1 MNQMTDNSE
10 AETDTPASLS
20 SLAPTPIYNFS
31 PSDIFAIVAMQVA
44 KGRKPEHRRVEI
56 PEQFHACLIFRAQ
69 LQYFNSGEC
78 KNNSLTDAY
87 HRILRFNRLAEWA
100 VTEYPDAKA
109 LPAAVMQDFAH
120 YLRTEK
126 KSQLNTICIYMST
139 YRTAFDNFL
148 DKAYGNPAL
157 ADAAAAVREALVYIP
172 SVSNRAGQ
180 TTPSLGQI
188 TNQPEKDELKIVR
201 SSIHFCCH
209 FLNEMNEQ
217 RLELLDNKNVM
228 YQLATML
235 KNCNGDYEKLRYST
249 SQTDRSTVYKAIAG
263 AILESNNLRLKERLL
278 HNRTGFGYTQ
288 IESNS
293 NLTLDEAN
301 RLIKLGLRDS
311 GALKIYPDNTDHKLY
326 FHNIDYLFLIKHT
339 PSEEVAFAWLLATDR
354 VQLSGIT
361 DMRQGDLR
369 ITPSVA
375 SPIYI
380 KNRSE
385 QPIRDVPMHYSK
397 SMQYYAYAIFDDL
410 KASFYARFPEA
421 GSLMFDLPV
430 TGNLQC
436 VDSVVYKPL
445 VMAAFK
451 QTFQYQCLYE
461 GDSEIEIFADIVR
474 RVAINNRPI
483 WQNKKRRQ
491 ENAALG
497 ITGKDPSLIKRQTIS
512 ITAIAQSRAI
522 LDTDGGNPNNES
534 FEKYSQ
540 EIVGA
545 DATAHSPSVKQV
557 VYLHASETK
566 YRLNKRALFA
576 SNVGQLMVEDARKV
590 QAAIRDD
597 ALISVMDLKVMLGWA
612 QEKNDSGEIE
622 EFDALLLSAQ
632 RAGYMISPFGQLEK
646 DSKVFIITNAITAAL
661 LMSYRDECI
670 NQLKNLSIE
679 DELKAFS
686 IAMQVAYIEDVLE
699 KFDLKTIAEGTKIL
713 KKHTFP
719 TPVIR

>member
-1 MNQMTDNSE
+1 
-10 AETDTPASLS
+10 
-20 SLAPTPIYNFS
+20 
-31 PSDIFAIVAMQVA
+31 
-44 KGRKPEHRRVEI
+44 
-56 PEQFHACLIFRAQ
+56 
-69 LQYFNSGEC
+69 
-78 KNNSLTDAY
+78 
-87 HRILRFNRLAEWA
+87 
-100 VTEYPDAKA
+100 
-109 LPAAVMQDFAH
+109 
-120 YLRTEK
+120 
-126 KSQLNTICIYMST
+126 MST

-180 TTPSLGQI
+180 ATPSLGQI

-201 SSIHFCCH
+201 SSIHFCCQ

-217 RLELLDNKNVM
+217 RLELLDNKYVM
-228 YQLATML
+228 YQLAVML

-293 NLTLDEAN
+293 TLTIDEAN
-301 RLIKLGLRDS
+301 RLIKLGLRDT
-311 GALKIYPDNTDHKLY
+311 GALNIYPDNKDHKLY

-410 KASFYARFPEA
+410 KASFYARFPET

-436 VDSVVYKPL
+436 IDSVVYKPL

-451 QTFQYQCLYE
+451 QTFQYQCLYGE
-461 GDSEIEIFADIVR
+461 DSEIEIFADIVR

-512 ITAIAQSRAI
+512 VTAIAQSRAI

-646 DSKVFIITNAITAAL
+646 DSKAFIITNAITAAL

>member
-1 MNQMTDNSE
+1 
-10 AETDTPASLS
+10 
-20 SLAPTPIYNFS
+20 
-31 PSDIFAIVAMQVA
+31 
-44 KGRKPEHRRVEI
+44 
-56 PEQFHACLIFRAQ
+56 
-69 LQYFNSGEC
+69 
-78 KNNSLTDAY
+78 
-87 HRILRFNRLAEWA
+87 
-100 VTEYPDAKA
+100 
-109 LPAAVMQDFAH
+109 
-120 YLRTEK
+120 
-126 KSQLNTICIYMST
+126 MST

-180 TTPSLGQI
+180 ATPSLGQI

-201 SSIHFCCH
+201 SSIHFCCR

-217 RLELLDNKNVM
+217 RLELLDNKYVM
-228 YQLATML
+228 YQLAVML

-293 NLTLDEAN
+293 TLTIDEAN
-301 RLIKLGLRDS
+301 RLIKLGLRDT
-311 GALKIYPDNTDHKLY
+311 GALNIYPDNKDHKLY

-410 KASFYARFPEA
+410 KASFYARFPET

-436 VDSVVYKPL
+436 IDSVVYKPL

-451 QTFQYQCLYE
+451 QTFQYQCLYGE
-461 GDSEIEIFADIVR
+461 DSEIEIFADIVR

-646 DSKVFIITNAITAAL
+646 DSKAFIITNAITAAL

>member
-1 MNQMTDNSE
+1 
-10 AETDTPASLS
+10 
-20 SLAPTPIYNFS
+20 
-31 PSDIFAIVAMQVA
+31 
-44 KGRKPEHRRVEI
+44 
-56 PEQFHACLIFRAQ
+56 
-69 LQYFNSGEC
+69 
-78 KNNSLTDAY
+78 
-87 HRILRFNRLAEWA
+87 
-100 VTEYPDAKA
+100 
-109 LPAAVMQDFAH
+109 
-120 YLRTEK
+120 
-126 KSQLNTICIYMST
+126 MST

-148 DKAYGNPAL
+148 DKANGNPAL

-180 TTPSLGQI
+180 ATPSLGQI

-201 SSIHFCCH
+201 SSIHFCCR

-217 RLELLDNKNVM
+217 RLELLDNKYVM
-228 YQLATML
+228 YQLAVML

-293 NLTLDEAN
+293 TLTIDEAN
-301 RLIKLGLRDS
+301 RLIKLGLRDT
-311 GALKIYPDNTDHKLY
+311 GALNIYPDNKDHKLY

>member
-1 MNQMTDNSE
+1 
-10 AETDTPASLS
+10 
-20 SLAPTPIYNFS
+20 
-31 PSDIFAIVAMQVA
+31 
-44 KGRKPEHRRVEI
+44 
-56 PEQFHACLIFRAQ
+56 
-69 LQYFNSGEC
+69 
-78 KNNSLTDAY
+78 
-87 HRILRFNRLAEWA
+87 
-100 VTEYPDAKA
+100 
-109 LPAAVMQDFAH
+109 
-120 YLRTEK
+120 
-126 KSQLNTICIYMST
+126 MST

-217 RLELLDNKNVM
+217 RLELLDNKDVM
-228 YQLATML
+228 YQLAMML
-235 KNCNGDYEKLRYST
+235 NNCNGDYEKLRYST
-249 SQTDRSTVYKAIAG
+249 SQTDRSTAYKAIAG

-278 HNRTGFGYTQ
+278 HNRTEFGYTQ

-293 NLTLDEAN
+293 TLTLDEAN
-301 RLIKLGLRDS
+301 RLIKLGLRDT
-311 GALKIYPDNTDHKLY
+311 GALNIYPDNKDHKLY

-339 PSEEVAFAWLLATDR
+339 PCEEVAFAWLLATDR

-385 QPIRDVPMHYSK
+385 QSIRDVPMHYSK

-410 KASFYARFPEA
+410 KASFYARFPET

-436 VDSVVYKPL
+436 VDSVVYRPL

-461 GDSEIEIFADIVR
+461 EDSEIEIFADIVR

>member
-1 MNQMTDNSE
+1 
-10 AETDTPASLS
+10 
-20 SLAPTPIYNFS
+20 
-31 PSDIFAIVAMQVA
+31 
-44 KGRKPEHRRVEI
+44 
-56 PEQFHACLIFRAQ
+56 
-69 LQYFNSGEC
+69 
-78 KNNSLTDAY
+78 
-87 HRILRFNRLAEWA
+87 
-100 VTEYPDAKA
+100 
-109 LPAAVMQDFAH
+109 
-120 YLRTEK
+120 
-126 KSQLNTICIYMST
+126 
-139 YRTAFDNFL
+139 
-148 DKAYGNPAL
+148 
-157 ADAAAAVREALVYIP
+157 
-172 SVSNRAGQ
+172 
-180 TTPSLGQI
+180 
-188 TNQPEKDELKIVR
+188 
-201 SSIHFCCH
+201 
-209 FLNEMNEQ
+209 
-217 RLELLDNKNVM
+217 
-228 YQLATML
+228 
-235 KNCNGDYEKLRYST
+235 
-249 SQTDRSTVYKAIAG
+249 
-263 AILESNNLRLKERLL
+263 
-278 HNRTGFGYTQ
+278 
-288 IESNS
+288 
-293 NLTLDEAN
+293 
-301 RLIKLGLRDS
+301 
-311 GALKIYPDNTDHKLY
+311 
-326 FHNIDYLFLIKHT
+326 
-339 PSEEVAFAWLLATDR
+339 
-354 VQLSGIT
+354 
-361 DMRQGDLR
+361 
-369 ITPSVA
+369 
-375 SPIYI
+375 
-380 KNRSE
+380 
-385 QPIRDVPMHYSK
+385 
-397 SMQYYAYAIFDDL
+397 
-410 KASFYARFPEA
+410 
-421 GSLMFDLPV
+421 MFDLPV

-461 GDSEIEIFADIVR
+461 EDSEIEIFADIVR

>member
-1 MNQMTDNSE
+1 
-10 AETDTPASLS
+10 
-20 SLAPTPIYNFS
+20 
-31 PSDIFAIVAMQVA
+31 
-44 KGRKPEHRRVEI
+44 
-56 PEQFHACLIFRAQ
+56 
-69 LQYFNSGEC
+69 
-78 KNNSLTDAY
+78 
-87 HRILRFNRLAEWA
+87 
-100 VTEYPDAKA
+100 
-109 LPAAVMQDFAH
+109 
-120 YLRTEK
+120 
-126 KSQLNTICIYMST
+126 
-139 YRTAFDNFL
+139 
-148 DKAYGNPAL
+148 
-157 ADAAAAVREALVYIP
+157 
-172 SVSNRAGQ
+172 
-180 TTPSLGQI
+180 
-188 TNQPEKDELKIVR
+188 
-201 SSIHFCCH
+201 
-209 FLNEMNEQ
+209 
-217 RLELLDNKNVM
+217 
-228 YQLATML
+228 ML